1 MSGSLAELRIFELA
15 GTAFVPFVRM
25 MLVDAGPDFMRID
38 RFEEETS
45 YSRDRQRLDLLRW
58 GRRTVSEAQA

>member
-25 MLVDAGPDFMRID
+25 MLADAGPSFMRID

-45 YSRDRQRLDLLRW
+45 YSRDRQRLDLLR
-58 GRRTVSEAQA
+58 